1 MAMTKVTVRRFP
13 AIERYKASGTVK
25 PFKIK
30 EILRQQKAVYIK
42 KNGEIIKRINL
53 SRKSRCLSGKN
64 RLIFQNNT
72 CYLYHFF

>member
-1 MAMTKVTVRRFP
+1 MAMTKVIVRRFP
-13 AIERYKASGTVK
+13 AIERYGASGTVK
-25 PFKIK
+25 PFNIK
-30 EILRQQKAVYIK
+30 EILRQQKAVNIK

-53 SRKSRCLSGKN
+53 SGKSRSLSGKN